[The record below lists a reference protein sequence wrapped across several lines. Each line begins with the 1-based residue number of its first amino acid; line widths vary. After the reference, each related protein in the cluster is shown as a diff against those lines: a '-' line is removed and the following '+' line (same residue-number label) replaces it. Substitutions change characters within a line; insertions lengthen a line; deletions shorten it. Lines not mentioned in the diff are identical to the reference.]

1 MRVKK
6 LSEIKGAEAIDAFAT
21 LIPAAFE
28 LVEDEEAME
37 LFMPTKPAKRLEKVK
52 AMVSVVKNHRD
63 AFIQI
68 EAIKRGCESDK
79 VELSMDDILTTTTEL
94 MNDELFL
101 TFFVLARKD
110 ETISSCAPETTEEQT
125 A

>member
-28 LVEDEEAME
+28 LVEDKEALE
-37 LFMPTKPAKRLEKVK
+37 LFMPTKSTKRLEKVK
-52 AMVSVVKNHRD
+52 ALVSVVKRHYD
-63 AFIQI
+63 AFLDI
-68 EAIKRGCESDK
+68 EAVKRGCEPDM
-79 VELSMDDILTTTTEL
+79 VEMSMDDILTATTEL

-110 ETISSCAPETTEEQT
+110 ETISSCAPETTEEQPD
-125 A
+125 

>member
-6 LSEIKGAEAIDAFAT
+6 LSEIKGAEAIDAFAILT
-21 LIPAAFE
+21 TAAFE
-28 LVEDEEAME
+28 LVEDKEAME
-37 LFMPTKPAKRLEKVK
+37 LFMPTKSVKRLEKVK

-68 EAIKRGCESDK
+68 EAIKRGCEPDK
-79 VELSMDDILTTTTEL
+79 VEMSMDDILTATTEL

>member
-6 LSEIKGAEAIDAFAT
+6 LSEIKGAEAIDAFAILT
-21 LIPAAFE
+21 TAAFE
-28 LVEDEEAME
+28 LVEDKEAME
-37 LFMPTKPAKRLEKVK
+37 LFMPTKSVKRLEKVK

-68 EAIKRGCESDK
+68 EAIKRGCEPDK
-79 VELSMDDILTTTTEL
+79 VEMSMDDILTATTEL

-110 ETISSCAPETTEEQT
+110 EITSSCAPETTEEQT
-125 A
+125 D

>member
-21 LIPAAFE
+21 LTTAAFE
-28 LVEDEEAME
+28 LVEDKEAME

-63 AFIQI
+63 SFTKI
-68 EAIKRGCESDK
+68 EAIKRGCEPDK
-79 VELSMDDILTTTTEL
+79 VEMSMDDILTATTEL

-110 ETISSCAPETTEEQT
+110 ETVSSCAPETTEEQT

>member
-79 VELSMDDILTTTTEL
+79 VEMSMDDILTSTTEL

>member
-28 LVEDEEAME
+28 LVEDKEALE
-37 LFMPTKPAKRLEKVK
+37 LFMPTKPTKRMEKVK

-68 EAIKRGCESDK
+68 EAIKRGCEPDK
-79 VELSMDDILTTTTEL
+79 VEMSMDDILTATTEL

>member
-6 LSEIKGAEAIDAFAT
+6 LSEIKGARALDAFAVLT
-21 LIPAAFE
+21 TAAFE
-28 LVEDEEAME
+28 MVEDKEAME

-68 EAIKRGCESDK
+68 EAIKRGCEPDN
-79 VELSMDDILTTTTEL
+79 VEMSMDDILTATTEL

-110 ETISSCAPETTEEQT
+110 ETISSCAPETTEGQT
-125 A
+125 G

>member
-28 LVEDEEAME
+28 LVEDKEALE
-37 LFMPTKPAKRLEKVK
+37 LFMPTKPTKRLEKVK
-52 AMVSVVKNHRD
+52 AMVSVVKRHYG
-63 AFIQI
+63 AFLEI
-68 EAIKRGCESDK
+68 EAVKRGCEPDK
-79 VELSMDDILTTTTEL
+79 VELSMDDILTATTEL